1 MKKVKIING
10 TYGHRPEGA
19 KFITPIK
26 AGEVVEVSD
35 MEAARLAGIGIAVCI
50 VETAPEAIIP
60 PVATPPVSEDGGGQ
74 GETPP
79 EGDEGAEG
87 DDGGILPASA
97 ETLDIVDGHFTV
109 ESLMEM
115 TRDNMEKLA
124 ADLSVDVSKCK
135 NKPDIAAAL
144 AAVEVKPG
152 EPEEDDELE
161 GDGEA
166 PPDLGAA
173 PPVV

>member
-87 DDGGILPASA
+87 EDGGNLPASA

-124 ADLSVDVSKCK
+124 TALNVDVSKCK

-144 AAVEVKPG
+144 AAVEVYVKKL
-152 EPEEDDELE
+152 EED
-161 GDGEA
+161 GET
-166 PPDLGAA
+166 PPELGAA

>member
-19 KFITPIK
+19 KFITTVK

-35 MEAARLAGIGIAVCI
+35 TEAARLVGLGVAAL
-50 VETAPEAIIP
+50 EAIIP
-60 PVATPPVSEDGGGQ
+60 PVATPPVSVDGGGQ
-74 GETPP
+74 GEATP
-79 EGDEGAEG
+79 EGDEVAVGAES
-87 DDGGILPASA
+87 GGTEESGA
-97 ETLDIVDGHFTV
+97 LDIVNGHFTV

-115 TRDNMEKLA
+115 TRTNMEKLA

-135 NKPDIAAAL
+135 NKSDIAAAL
-144 AAVEVKPG
+144 AAVEVEPG
-152 EPEEDDELE
+152 ELEED
-161 GDGEA
+161 GET